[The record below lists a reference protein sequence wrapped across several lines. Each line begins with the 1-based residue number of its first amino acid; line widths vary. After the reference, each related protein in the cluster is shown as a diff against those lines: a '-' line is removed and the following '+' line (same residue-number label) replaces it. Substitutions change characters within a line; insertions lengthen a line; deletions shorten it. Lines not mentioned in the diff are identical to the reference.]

1 MLPPLRSGCCAS
13 AIGHGTGLG
22 MTEHTRLLCV
32 VIPKGE
38 AKSLSSRT
46 SEARRDLVFDSGFLN
61 PEIPPLRGR
70 DPFVQNDKNEVTDAA
85 LGSLFFEQDISTNA
99 YRFVHP

>member
-1 MLPPLRSGCCAS
+1 MT
-13 AIGHGTGLG
+13 GHTGFWLACRPERVKQK
-22 MTEHTRLLCV
+22 T

-70 DPFVQNDKNEVTDAA
+70 DPFVQNDKHEVTDAA

>member
-22 MTEHTRLLCV
+22 RTGLIGPFCV
-32 VIPKGE
+32 VILKGE

-70 DPFVQNDKNEVTDAA
+70 DPFVQNDKHEVTDAA